1 MATATSPHG
10 AYTDEQGIERS
21 RKPENASDSDVAQRV
36 PPVAHLL
43 RMNERFG
50 AQGGNQLAAGI
61 TYFSVLA
68 IFPLTMLIFAGLG
81 FFLAARPDIL
91 EQVQQRILESAE
103 GDVGEMMAGLVESAI
118 DQRGAVAGI
127 GLLTTLWSGLSWM
140 NHLRI
145 GISAM
150 WKIPGNEGGNF
161 VVKKLGDLVALLV
174 LIALLVLAFTVTGVG
189 ASRFT
194 SDLMDWLGVGD
205 FPGARFVVWLVGF
218 GVGLVANFLV
228 MCWLII
234 FMPRTSVP
242 RKSGL
247 QGALI
252 GALAFELIK
261 QFATLIVSSAA
272 NNPAGA
278 IFGPIIALMVVLY
291 LVWRV
296 VLYVSAWTAT
306 TPESLAVE
314 PADVPEPAV
323 INVRAAAASQ
333 GLGKQNRNGALLGV
347 GAAVGAIG
355 VGLISLVT
363 RD

>member
-1 MATATSPHG
+1 MATATSPYE

-21 RKPENASDSDVAQRV
+21 RKPEKASDSDIAQRV
-36 PPVAHLL
+36 PLAARLM
-43 RMNERFG
+43 RMNERFV

-68 IFPLTMLIFAGLG
+68 IFPLTMLLFAGLG

-91 EQVQQRILESAE
+91 QQVQQQILDSAE
-103 GDVGEMMAGLVESAI
+103 GDVGEALAGLVESAI

-145 GISAM
+145 GISGM
-150 WKIPGNEGGNF
+150 WKIGGDEGGNF
-161 VVKKLGDLVALLV
+161 VKKKLGDLVGLLV
-174 LIALLVLAFTVTGVG
+174 LIALLLLAFTVTGVG

-218 GVGLVANFLV
+218 AVGLVANFLV
-228 MCWLII
+228 MSWLNI

-252 GALAFELIK
+252 GAVIFELIK

-291 LVWRV
+291 LIWRV
-296 VLYVSAWTAT
+296 VLYVAAWTAT
-306 TPESLAVE
+306 TPESLAAQ
-314 PADVPEPAV
+314 PAEVPEPAV
-323 INVRAAAASQ
+323 INVRAAAAGQ
-333 GLGKQNRNGALLGV
+333 GLSKKDRNGALLGI
-347 GAAVGAIG
+347 GAAVGAVGAG
-355 VGLISLVT
+355 VISLLT